1 MSYIGT
7 FAKCLFGRNPGDDQ
21 SARSQGGAN
30 GQRLQEQI
38 TATTSRVI
46 AGPRNSP
53 SNMSF
58 HIQVGAGAAPVG
70 TLTIWYS
77 NLPNPDPASDADWV
91 DSGIASLDLSAV
103 ANTFRLIVDAYPAH
117 VRLKV
122 TRTSGTISLNVWAR
136 VAGVED

>member
-1 MSYIGT
+1 MSFVGT
-7 FAKCLFGRNPGDDQ
+7 YAKCLFGRNTGDDQ
-21 SARSQGGAN
+21 VARSQGGAN
-30 GQRLQEQI
+30 AQTIKENI

-46 AGPRNSP
+46 AGPRNAP

-77 NLPNPDPASDADWV
+77 NLPNPDPAVDADWV
-91 DSGIASLDLSAV
+91 DSGIASLDMAVV
-103 ANTFRLIVDAYPAH
+103 ANTFRVITDVYAAH

-122 TRTSGTISLNVWAR
+122 TRTSGTIALNVWAR
-136 VAGVED
+136 IAGVEG